1 MNYLVSIPR
10 RKILA
15 RANCPEECDRA
26 FTRSDALAK
35 HYRTVHE
42 TEALRPSDPIP
53 KSMQANRTPR
63 VKPKEKTIQPH
74 PDTFVELGLK
84 KDERWASSYPI
95 ELGFTEE
102 DEARGAKELYRLLR
116 RQIHWAEE
124 DSDQLKRQCDAL
136 EELRK
141 REWLEKELLLDQA
154 IQGEK
159 DYHERRRIVK
169 EGLVPSL
176 SNQEIKVA
184 ADRIWSQTYSPPNIA
199 ASSPP
204 AIPYAAKPVHEARE
218 TAAIL
223 ASMHHQ
229 P

>member
-1 MNYLVSIPR
+1 MHPYYTESS
-10 RKILA
+10 A
-15 RANCPEECDRA
+15 ECDRA

-63 VKPKEKTIQPH
+63 VKPKEFVAQAH
-74 PDTFVELGLK
+74 PDIFVEFGSK
-84 KDERWASSYPI
+84 KDQRWASSYPI

-116 RQIHWAEE
+116 RQILWAEE
-124 DSDQLKRQCDAL
+124 DSEQLKGQCEAL
-136 EELRK
+136 EEMRK

-154 IQGEK
+154 AQGER
-159 DYHERRRIVK
+159 DYHERRRLVK

-184 ADRIWSQTYSPPNIA
+184 ADRIWSNAYSPPNVH
-199 ASSPP
+199 ASSPTP
-204 AIPYAAKPVHEARE
+204 MPNPSQPVEEARE

-229 P
+229 A

>member
-1 MNYLVSIPR
+1 MNYLVSNKRLNMIYS
-10 RKILA
+10 
-15 RANCPEECDRA
+15 ANCPVECDRA

-74 PDTFVELGLK
+74 PDMYVELGYK
-84 KDERWASSYPI
+84 KDERWASSYPV

-116 RQIHWAEE
+116 RQILWAEE
-124 DSDQLKRQCDAL
+124 DSDQLKRQCEAL

-141 REWLEKELLLDQA
+141 REWLEKELILDQA
-154 IQGEK
+154 VQGEK

-169 EGLVPSL
+169 EGLLPSL

-184 ADRIWSQTYSPPNIA
+184 ADRIWSQAYSPPNIA
-199 ASSPP
+199 ASSPT
-204 AIPYAAKPVHEARE
+204 AIPIATQPVQEARE